1 MVSVEYFFFRNQT
14 ELSLAKDELQKRLDE
29 MRREKEA
36 AETSRDHAITELDSA
51 MERLLEVENK
61 VCGLAEN
68 LILTLSG
75 VVVDFPI

>member
-61 VCGLAEN
+61 VCCLAEN
-68 LILTLSG
+68 LVLTLA
-75 VVVDFPI
+75 